1 MSKVLEQKQQ
11 RLKQKDLVF
20 RVLRMF
26 SEELERIHASS
37 IWDIEISSTQIIEN
51 LKRQYVTL
59 TIKPSIGYGHNS
71 NATRKIPISS
81 YLQKSI
87 HPKGLLPSG

>member
-51 LKRQYVTL
+51 LKRQCDIDYKTEYWL
-59 TIKPSIGYGHNS
+59 WTQLKRYEEDTNIKLF
-71 NATRKIPISS
+71 TKINTSE
-81 YLQKSI
+81 
-87 HPKGLLPSG
+87 GTLPSG